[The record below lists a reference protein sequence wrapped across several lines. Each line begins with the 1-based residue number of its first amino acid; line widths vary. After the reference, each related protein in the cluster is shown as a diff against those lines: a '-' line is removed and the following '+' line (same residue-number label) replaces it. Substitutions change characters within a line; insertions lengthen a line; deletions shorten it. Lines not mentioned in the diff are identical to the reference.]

1 MGKKSTSNAA
11 REGRGVEGILALLS
25 VTLHEIQGDAGTRWG
40 AVKFAGDCRGV
51 PTPRLPS
58 EGPAL
63 RLSPGS
69 AVGVASSEHALGTS
83 AVPSG

>member
-11 REGRGVEGILALLS
+11 HEGRGAEGILALLS
-25 VTLHEIQGDAGTRWG
+25 LSMRFRGTRAPLWG

-58 EGPAL
+58 EDPAL

-83 AVPSG
+83 VVPSG